1 MQGFTLSYSSKK
13 KNIIHGLPFIEE
25 KDGVCE
31 GCALRKHH

>member
-13 KNIIHGLPFIEE
+13 NNIIHGLPFIEE